1 MEFEI
6 KVYNPCVTGNAIV
19 FSDNDLI
26 EIDQI
31 SLKATY
37 SKEAIDLTSMFTDR
51 YSKATGSSQCGN
63 LSFEL
68 STGLN
73 SVGYEY
79 NFLSFN
85 DARTMLI
92 FESNSVEDVGSY
104 EVPFLARL
112 DDYPAV

>member
-6 KVYNPCVTGNAIV
+6 KIYNPCVTGNAIV
-19 FSDNDLI
+19 FRDNDLI
-26 EIDQI
+26 EIDEI

-79 NFLSFN
+79 KFLSFN

-112 DDYPAV
+112 DEYPAV